1 MGKTNNMKR
10 ITIAHILLRI
20 GLAGTLAYAAIASFL
35 TPTSWIGFFPAFLI
49 NLSSPFLSQEVLL
62 GIFSVFELLLAA
74 WLLSGFKPFLAGI
87 SAAALFGGIFFV
99 NLGAL
104 DLVFRDGGL
113 FFAALA
119 LAILRK

>member
-1 MGKTNNMKR
+1 MPSIRLANV
-10 ITIAHILLRI
+10 LLRV
-20 GLAGTLAYAAIASFL
+20 GLAGTLAYAAIASFI
-35 TPTSWIGFFPAFLI
+35 TPTSWVGYFPVFLVD
-49 NLSSPFLSQEVLL
+49 LSSPFMSQEVLL
-62 GIFSVFELLLAA
+62 GIFSVVELFLAA

-87 SAAALFGGIFFV
+87 FAAGLFGGVFFA

-119 LAILRK
+119 LAVLSK